1 MPEFHSAPQ
10 PATAASDEATEEI
23 RFPPVSRDHILYCS
37 YDYWF
42 PKYRKVCIKS
52 RIIPLPAE
60 FIEYLRE
67 DSIILSDESHGA
79 PKGKDE
85 DDDDDWEPSNPT
97 MRHYKSADEE
107 KYDVFLDADDSDDD
121 DDNAPP
127 VVRLPPNKRF
137 PELHQRIKDEI
148 AALGGVVAPKLNW
161 SAPKDAAE
169 LMEQK
174 NTMKCRTPDDIYF
187 MLKSSNFVSH
197 DLEHAFDGTTP
208 TTSGPSRSASASAS
222 TPTSSSALGFH
233 PVLVLRAYFDIHTA
247 LEFRC
252 FVKQR
257 NLVAVTPRDLKYYPY
272 LEGLRS
278 TILERTKTLFHSKL
292 QFTFPSGNF
301 VFDIYI
307 PEKRG
312 HDVGDVGDNE
322 ADAPNPN
329 GRLSYA
335 RLIDINPWAPRTDTL
350 LFDWKELLELKI
362 PTPFLGI
369 VGDSGVADEDQDGD
383 QGDGVDGEAADD
395 ETEDDSGVD
404 DDDDDNDDDYNT
416 ELRLVDEDDPA
427 AMNFSSAPYSAHKL
441 PKEVVDASMAGEGG
455 LREFAQQWQEI
466 VQSREQRR

>member
-1 MPEFHSAPQ
+1 
-10 PATAASDEATEEI
+10 
-23 RFPPVSRDHILYCS
+23 
-37 YDYWF
+37 
-42 PKYRKVCIKS
+42 VCIKS

-67 DSIILSDESHGA
+67 DSIILSDESNRTT
-79 PKGKDE
+79 KGGDGNDDG

-97 MRHYKSADEE
+97 MRHYKSADEA
-107 KYDVFLDADDSDDD
+107 KYGVFLDADDSDDE
-121 DDNAPP
+121 DDNAPR

-197 DLEHAFDGTTP
+197 DLEHAFDGTAP
-208 TTSGPSRSASASAS
+208 STSDQ
-222 TPTSSSALGFH
+222 TSSSPSSSSTSSLGFN

-257 NLVAVTPRDLKYYPY
+257 NLVAITPRDLKYYPY

-278 TILERTKTLFHSKL
+278 TIIERTKTLFHSKL

-301 VFDIYI
+301 AFDIYI
-307 PEKRG
+307 PEKQAHIG
-312 HDVGDVGDNE
+312 DVGDVGDNE

-350 LFDWKELLELKI
+350 LFDWKELLDLKI

-369 VGDSGVADEDQDGD
+369 VGDSGVADENQDGEP
-383 QGDGVDGEAADD
+383 GDGVDGEAAED
-395 ETEDDSGVD
+395 EDKDEDEGDED
-404 DDDDDNDDDYNT
+404 EDDDNEDDYDT
-416 ELRLVDEDDPA
+416 ELRLVDKDNPA

-455 LREFAQQWQEI
+455 LLEFAQQWQEI

>member
-1 MPEFHSAPQ
+1 MPEFATQ
-10 PATAASDEATEEI
+10 PPGPANIDEAADELQ
-23 RFPPVSRDHILYCS
+23 FPPVSRDHILYCS

-60 FIEYLRE
+60 FIDYLRE
-67 DSIILSDESHGA
+67 DSIILSDESHGS
-79 PKGKDE
+79 GSKDADGNDN

-107 KYDVFLDADDSDDD
+107 KYDVFLDHDDSDDED
-121 DDNAPP
+121 DAPP
-127 VVRLPPNKRF
+127 VVRLPPNRRF
-137 PELHQRIKDEI
+137 PDLHQRIKDEI

-174 NTMKCRTPDDIYF
+174 NTMRCRTPDDIYF

-197 DLEHAFDGTTP
+197 DLEHAFDGTTAP
-208 TTSGPSRSASASAS
+208 ASEKTAS
-222 TPTSSSALGFH
+222 TSSSSLSKTPSALGFN

-257 NLVAVTPRDLKYYPY
+257 NLVAITPRDLKYYPY

-278 TILERTKTLFHSKL
+278 TILERAKSLFHSKL

-301 VFDIYI
+301 AFDIYI
-307 PEKRG
+307 PEKQG
-312 HDVGDVGDNE
+312 HDVGDNE
-322 ADAPNPN
+322 ADAPNPH

-350 LFDWKELLELKI
+350 LFGWRELLELKI

-369 VGDSGVADEDQDGD
+369 VGDSGVADEN
-383 QGDGVDGEAADD
+383 QGDEAEGEADVEGENED
-395 ETEDDSGVD
+395 E
-404 DDDDDNDDDYNT
+404 DDNDDASGDDDDEEDYAT
-416 ELRLVDEDDPA
+416 ELRLVDKDDPA

>member
-10 PATAASDEATEEI
+10 PAPAAGNEAAEEI

-79 PKGKDE
+79 AKSGDD

-97 MRHYKSADEE
+97 MRHYKTDDEK
-107 KYDVFLDADDSDDD
+107 KYDVFLDEDDSDDE

-208 TTSGPSRSASASAS
+208 STSEQTSAAS
-222 TPTSSSALGFH
+222 TTAGLGFN

-257 NLVAVTPRDLKYYPY
+257 NLVAITPRDLKYYPY

-278 TILERTKTLFHSKL
+278 TIIERTKTLFHSKL

-301 VFDIYI
+301 AFDIYI
-307 PEKRG
+307 PETQG
-312 HDVGDVGDNE
+312 HVGDVGDNE
-322 ADAPNPN
+322 ADTPNPN

-350 LFDWKELLELKI
+350 LFDWKELLDLKI

-369 VGDSGVADEDQDGD
+369 VGDSGVADENQDD
-383 QGDGVDGEAADD
+383 DDSNNQTDGVDGEAAED
-395 ETEDDSGVD
+395 EDVDSD
-404 DDDDDNDDDYNT
+404 DDGNEDDYNT
-416 ELRLVDEDDPA
+416 ELRLVDKDDPA

>member
-1 MPEFHSAPQ
+1 MPEFAVRPPP
-10 PATAASDEATEEI
+10 PAGRDDAAMEL

-42 PKYRKVCIKS
+42 PKYRKVCLKS
-52 RIIPLPAE
+52 RIIPLSAE

-67 DSIILSDESHGA
+67 DSIILSDEGHGS
-79 PKGKDE
+79 GSNNTGD

-97 MRHYKSADEE
+97 LRHHKSADEE
-107 KYDVFLDADDSDDD
+107 KYDVFLDDDTSDDD
-121 DDNAPP
+121 EDDAPP
-127 VVRLPPNKRF
+127 IVRLPPNRRF
-137 PELHQRIKDEI
+137 PELHERIKNEI

-174 NTMKCRTPDDIYF
+174 NTMRCRTPDDIYF

-197 DLEHAFDGTTP
+197 DLEHAFDGTTAP
-208 TTSGPSRSASASAS
+208 GLEQATTNSISN
-222 TPTSSSALGFH
+222 TSSSALGFN

-257 NLVAVTPRDLKYYPY
+257 NLVAITPRDLKYYPY
-272 LEGLRS
+272 LKGLRS
-278 TILERTKTLFHSKL
+278 TILERAQSLFHSKL

-301 VFDIYI
+301 AFDIYI
-307 PEKRG
+307 PEKQG
-312 HDVGDVGDNE
+312 HDVGDNE
-322 ADAPNPN
+322 ADAPNPH

-350 LFDWKELLELKI
+350 LFDWQELLELKI
-362 PTPFLGI
+362 PSPFLGI
-369 VGDSGVADEDQDGD
+369 VGESGVADEN
-383 QGDGVDGEAADD
+383 QGDEGEGARGIEGEYED
-395 ETEDDSGVD
+395 EEGETSGNDSEED
-404 DDDDDNDDDYNT
+404 YAT
-416 ELRLVDEDDPA
+416 ELRLVEKDDPA

>member
-1 MPEFHSAPQ
+1 MPEFHSIQ
-10 PATAASDEATEEI
+10 PPPTGDSAEEI
-23 RFPPVSRDHILYCS
+23 TFPPVSRDHILYCS

-79 PKGKDE
+79 KKDDE

-97 MRHYKSADEE
+97 MRHHKSADEA
-107 KYDVFLDADDSDDD
+107 KYDVFLDNESDDD
-121 DDNAPP
+121 EDDAPP

-174 NTMKCRTPDDIYF
+174 NTMRCRTPDDIYF

-208 TTSGPSRSASASAS
+208 ATES
-222 TPTSSSALGFH
+222 TKPSSSPLGFN

-257 NLVAVTPRDLKYYPY
+257 NLVTITPRDLKYYPY
-272 LEGLRS
+272 LEGLRE
-278 TILERTKTLFHSKL
+278 TIIERTKTLFHSKL

-301 VFDIYI
+301 AFDIYI
-307 PEKRG
+307 PEKQG
-312 HDVGDVGDNE
+312 GQHDVGDNE
-322 ADAPNPN
+322 DDVNPH

-369 VGDSGVADEDQDGD
+369 VGDSGVADENQDG
-383 QGDGVDGEAADD
+383 GDGVSGEAAED
-395 ETEDDSGVD
+395 EEDVES
-404 DDDDDNDDDYNT
+404 DDDNEDDYPT
-416 ELRLVDEDDPA
+416 ELRLVDKDDPA

-466 VQSREQRR
+466 VQSRERQ

>member
-1 MPEFHSAPQ
+1 MPEFHVAPQ
-10 PATAASDEATEEI
+10 PAPASSDEAAEEL
-23 RFPPVSRDHILYCS
+23 RFPTVSRDHLLYCS

-60 FIEYLRE
+60 FVDYLRE
-67 DSIILSDESHGA
+67 DSIILSDESHGNGA
-79 PKGKDE
+79 NGANE
-85 DDDDDWEPSNPT
+85 DDDDWEPSNPT
-97 MRHYKSADEE
+97 MCHYKSEDEK
-107 KYDVFLDADDSDDD
+107 KYDVFLDDDESDEDESV
-121 DDNAPP
+121 PP
-127 VVRLPPNKRF
+127 VVRLPPNRRF
-137 PELHQRIKDEI
+137 PELHQKIKDEI

-174 NTMKCRTPDDIYF
+174 NTMRCRTPDDIYF

-208 TTSGPSRSASASAS
+208 STSPEQTAATTF
-222 TPTSSSALGFH
+222 SSSSSSLGFN

-257 NLVAVTPRDLKYYPY
+257 NLVAITPRDLKYYPY

-278 TILERTKTLFHSKL
+278 TILERAKSLFHSKL

-301 VFDIYI
+301 AFDIYI
-307 PEKRG
+307 PEKQG
-312 HDVGDVGDNE
+312 HDVGDNE
-322 ADAPNPN
+322 ADAPNAH

-335 RLIDINPWAPRTDTL
+335 RLIDINPWALHTDTL
-350 LFDWKELLELKI
+350 LFSWRELLELKI

-369 VGDSGVADEDQDGD
+369 VGESGVADEN
-383 QGDGVDGEAADD
+383 QGDEGEAEVEQEEEGDDDTSGDD
-395 ETEDDSGVD
+395 EEED
-404 DDDDDNDDDYNT
+404 YAT
-416 ELRLVDEDDPA
+416 ELRLVDKDDPA

-466 VQSREQRR
+466 VQSREQSS

>member
-1 MPEFHSAPQ
+1 MPEFH
-10 PATAASDEATEEI
+10 TAAPPAPTEDDEAAGVQ
-23 RFPPVSRDHILYCS
+23 FPPVSRDHIRYCS

-60 FIEYLRE
+60 FVEYLRE
-67 DSIILSDESHGA
+67 DSIILSDESHGKTA
-79 PKGKDE
+79 NENGD

-97 MRHYKSADEE
+97 MQHYKSEDEK
-107 KYDVFLDADDSDDD
+107 KYDVFLDADDSSDDD
-121 DDNAPP
+121 DAPP

-137 PELHQRIKDEI
+137 PEVHQRIKDEI

-174 NTMKCRTPDDIYF
+174 NTMRCRTPDDVYF

-197 DLEHAFDGTTP
+197 DLEHAFDLTTP
-208 TTSGPSRSASASAS
+208 EAETSDANSKSG
-222 TPTSSSALGFH
+222 LGFQ
-233 PVLVLRAYFDIHTA
+233 PVLVLRSYFDIHTA

-257 NLVAVTPRDLKYYPY
+257 NLVAITPRDLKYYPY
-272 LEGLRS
+272 LERLRS
-278 TILERTKTLFHSKL
+278 TIIERTKTLFQSKL

-301 VFDIYI
+301 TFDIYI
-307 PEKRG
+307 PEKDGRDPADND
-312 HDVGDVGDNE
+312 HDAEDTTE
-322 ADAPNPN
+322 A
-329 GRLSYA
+329 GSRLSWA

-350 LFDWKELLELKI
+350 MFGWRELIDLKI
-362 PTPFLGI
+362 PKPFLGI
-369 VGDSGVADEDQDGD
+369 VGE
-383 QGDGVDGEAADD
+383 
-395 ETEDDSGVD
+395 SGVD
-404 DDDDDNDDDYNT
+404 VDVEVDETIEEDDDEEDDNEEDFPT
-416 ELRLVDEDDPA
+416 ELRLVEKDDPA

-455 LREFAQQWQEI
+455 LREFAQQWQQL
-466 VQSREQRR
+466 VQSREGRPSQP

>member
-1 MPEFHSAPQ
+1 M
-10 PATAASDEATEEI
+10 I
-23 RFPPVSRDHILYCS
+23 R
-37 YDYWF
+37 
-42 PKYRKVCIKS
+42 YRKVCIKS

-67 DSIILSDESHGA
+67 DSIILSDESNGA
-79 PKGKDE
+79 TTSGDGNG
-85 DDDDDWEPSNPT
+85 DDNDDGWEPSNPT
-97 MRHYKSADEE
+97 IRHYKSADEE
-107 KYDVFLDADDSDDD
+107 KYDVFLDADDSDDE

-137 PELHQRIKDEI
+137 PEVHQRIKDEI
-148 AALGGVVAPKLNW
+148 AVLGGVVAPKLNW

-208 TTSGPSRSASASAS
+208 STSEQSRSSPQPSS
-222 TPTSSSALGFH
+222 TSSLGFN

-257 NLVAVTPRDLKYYPY
+257 NLVAITPRDLKYYPY

-301 VFDIYI
+301 AFDIYI
-307 PEKRG
+307 PEKQG
-312 HDVGDVGDNE
+312 HDVGDNE
-322 ADAPNPN
+322 ADAPNPH

-369 VGDSGVADEDQDGD
+369 VGDSGVADDNQDGE
-383 QGDGVDGEAADD
+383 QGDGVDGEVAPGEEGD
-395 ETEDDSGVD
+395 ENEE
-404 DDDDDNDDDYNT
+404 DDDDDNEDDYDT

-455 LREFAQQWQEI
+455 LREFAQQWQDI

>member
-1 MPEFHSAPQ
+1 MPEFAHQ
-10 PATAASDEATEEI
+10 PPPPASSDLAAEEVQ
-23 RFPPVSRDHILYCS
+23 FPPVSRDHILYCS

-52 RIIPLPAE
+52 RIIPLSAE

-67 DSIILSDESHGA
+67 DGIILSDASHGS
-79 PKGKDE
+79 GSGDTDDE
-85 DDDDDWEPSNPT
+85 DDWEPSNPT
-97 MRHYKSADEE
+97 LRHHKSADEE
-107 KYDVFLDADDSDDD
+107 KYDVFLDADSDDSDDD
-121 DDNAPP
+121 APP
-127 VVRLPPNKRF
+127 VVRLPPNRRF
-137 PELHQRIKDEI
+137 PELHERIKSEI

-174 NTMKCRTPDDIYF
+174 NTMQCRTPDDIYF
-187 MLKSSNFVSH
+187 MLKSSSFVSH
-197 DLEHAFDGTTP
+197 DLEHAFDGTTAP
-208 TTSGPSRSASASAS
+208 AVDQAKSLASSTSPS
-222 TPTSSSALGFH
+222 PVQGFN
-233 PVLVLRAYFDIHTA
+233 PVLVLRAYFDMHTA

-257 NLVAVTPRDLKYYPY
+257 NLVAITPRDLKYYPY
-272 LEGLRS
+272 LNGLRS
-278 TILERTKTLFHSKL
+278 TILERAQSLFHSKL

-301 VFDIYI
+301 AFDIYI
-307 PEKRG
+307 PEKQG
-312 HDVGDVGDNE
+312 HDVGDNE
-322 ADAPNPN
+322 ADVRNPH

-350 LFDWKELLELKI
+350 LFSWRELLELKI

-369 VGDSGVADEDQDGD
+369 VGESGMADEN
-383 QGDGVDGEAADD
+383 QGDEGKGEAGTKEGSEDGEGDTSGDD
-395 ETEDDSGVD
+395 GEED
-404 DDDDDNDDDYNT
+404 YAT
-416 ELRLVDEDDPA
+416 ELRLVDKDDPA

-455 LREFAQQWQEI
+455 LREFAQQWQQI